1 MLKICWLLF
10 LKDCSLSEV
19 ALHVCVMLPL
29 DILFGSSSLK
39 PFLEYDYSSEI
50 VSEGNVK
57 ERQMHKQ
64 WPHR

>member
-1 MLKICWLLF
+1 M
-10 LKDCSLSEV
+10 
-19 ALHVCVMLPL
+19 AVMLPL

-57 ERQMHKQ
+57 ERQTRKQ

>member
-1 MLKICWLLF
+1 M
-10 LKDCSLSEV
+10 
-19 ALHVCVMLPL
+19 AVMLPL

-57 ERQMHKQ
+57 DRQTRKQ